1 MNEEKNIV
9 SMNPNVKNVK
19 GYDCWGIDVVQ
30 IREDELAAAVKS
42 LEEFGVANHD
52 NACDSLMWKL
62 NDYFSSPAVNHVIL
76 PDNPKWIP
84 PLVMYFHNYLN
95 LTVSWIVDG
104 ELVTIE
110 W

>member
-1 MNEEKNIV
+1 MNENKNIV
-9 SMNPNVKNVK
+9 SMNPSVKDIK
-19 GYDCWGIDVVQ
+19 GFDCWGIDVVQ
-30 IREDELAAAVKS
+30 ISESELAEALKL
-42 LEEFGVANHD
+42 LEGFSIDNHD

-76 PDNPKWIP
+76 PSNLKWLP

-95 LTVSWIVDG
+95 LTVSWIAEG